1 MPYTLEICCDSIQS
15 ALYAQEAGADRIE
28 LCDNLKEGGT
38 TPSAAKIKLLK
49 QYLTIPVAVLIR
61 PRPGDFCYAPH
72 EMEVMLENIHIA
84 KSFGADVIVSGALT
98 EKMDIHIEQT
108 TRLIEAAK
116 PLPFVFHKAYDM
128 CRRPME
134 ALEQLVQ
141 MGVERILTSGQKAT
155 ALEGMLLLKEL
166 VAAANGRIEIMAG
179 GGVRPANLSAILQ
192 VPGLCDIHSAAKKWH
207 YSSVQEN
214 ESWYEVDKKMV
225 EEMKLLLS
233 RG

>member
-61 PRPGDFCYAPH
+61 PRPGDFCYTPY

-84 KSFGADVIVSGALT
+84 KSFGADAIVSGALT

-116 PLPFVFHKAYDM
+116 PLPFVFHKAYDV
-128 CRRPME
+128 CRKPME
-134 ALEQLVQ
+134 ALEQLIQ

-166 VAAANGRIEIMAG
+166 VAVANGRIEIMAG

-192 VPGLCDIHSAAKKWH
+192 VPGLRDIHSAAKKWH
-207 YSSVQEN
+207 HSSVQEN

-225 EEMKLLLS
+225 EEMKSLLS